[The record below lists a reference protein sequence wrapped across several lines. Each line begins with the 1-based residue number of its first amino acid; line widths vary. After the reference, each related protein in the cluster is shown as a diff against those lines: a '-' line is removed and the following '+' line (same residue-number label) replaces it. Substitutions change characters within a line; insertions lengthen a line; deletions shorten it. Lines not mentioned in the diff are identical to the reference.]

1 MIKFLRRVVTWW
13 WHEVK
18 APFESEPPRQPAF
31 DDASEPVEAPPL
43 TDISVAYPEL
53 RKPEGVDTRG
63 VITPE
68 GEQALV
74 DQVKP
79 PTDRDLMTPNEKAL
93 WEDIEG
99 GKPKHERIEYPPVRE
114 QSTQDW
120 VTERLQQ
127 LTGGLTRHP
136 FDLTQY
142 PTPPTEADKAAREH
156 FNRPTPMPTPRAY
169 FTHGYSMRY
178 LDELLRRADKRDMS
192 LSAEDLMSLRSRG
205 LA

>member
-1 MIKFLRRVVTWW
+1 MIKFLRRAVAWW
-13 WHEVK
+13 WREVK
-18 APFESEPPRQPAF
+18 APFQSDPPRQPLPWDDPEHDVKKDVRDHIKSPAF
-31 DDASEPVEAPPL
+31 REPPPIVL
-43 TDISVAYPEL
+43 HPDLLEEL
-53 RKPEGVDTRG
+53 QK
-63 VITPE
+63 
-68 GEQALV
+68 L
-74 DQVKP
+74 
-79 PTDRDLMTPNEKAL
+79 
-93 WEDIEG
+93 ED
-99 GKPKHERIEYPPVRE
+99 KVVEYPPVRE

-136 FDLTQY
+136 MDITNY

-156 FNRPTPMPTPRAY
+156 FNRPTSVPIVRGY

-178 LDELLRRADKRDMS
+178 LHELLRRADKRDMT